1 MRGRI
6 AFFIA
11 LCLALLCAFP
21 AGAAQ
26 TVPPPLPML
35 RGGEPT
41 GRVEQL
47 DLEKFSKNGAYSD
60 FHELFTTEELH
71 GGPEDP
77 YGDPASAYFL
87 LQGACTD
94 GAYCY
99 FSFLLKLSGSV
110 TVNARIAC
118 AVWENGKF
126 RLRKLTVFGVPAD
139 LSDAKGNILH
149 VNKRVDVPI
158 NIYHANDLTYNAAED
173 AVDVQYDS
181 GKNRI
186 CVIPAAC
193 LRPGGWDYSG
203 VHEQTIPIRIGAIDR
218 CPALNG
224 YILGVAGKDRHFA
237 YTDSELRLISY
248 FGYPDAVSEE
258 GSGRQTVF
266 SDGQELYAVHYLMM
280 NWIADANGRRTHN
293 NTHPIKARVE
303 IYDLYT
309 GEYRRTVECRSTET
323 EYFVEGE
330 ALFKLNGRLYMFF
343 NYIRSG
349 KDRFFCFVDLTQ
361 ALAARVFVPRKIVF
375 EGLDGESAAAVGDV
389 NADGRIDASD
399 ARIVF
404 LLSRKNESPSVL
416 QYALADANAD
426 GAVTVADCRAVLE
439 YIVKF

>member
-26 TVPPPLPML
+26 TGPPPLPML

-77 YGDPASAYFL
+77 YCDPASAYFL

-149 VNKRVDVPI
+149 VNERVDVPI

-173 AVDVQYDS
+173 AVAVQYDG

-266 SDGQELYAVHYLMM
+266 SDGRYLYVVYYLFR
-280 NWIADANGRRTHN
+280 WKTGANGRKAVDTLY
-293 NTHPIKARVE
+293 PIKIPVDVF
-303 IYDLYT
+303 DLYT
-309 GEYRRTVECRSTET
+309 GEYLHTVECRSTEAR
-323 EYFVEGE
+323 YIIEGE
-330 ALFKLNGRLYMFF
+330 AAFSLNGRLYLFV
-343 NYIRSG
+343 NYSRTRTN
-349 KDRFFCFVDLTQ
+349 RFFCFVDLTQ